1 MTLEQKIL
9 INYLNTAKMNKEFIL
24 LIISM
29 LLTVEEQ
36 QKMINYL
43 AEQYKK
49 TNQLPTDEQIILKK
63 ALEISSE

>member
-1 MTLEQKIL
+1 
-9 INYLNTAKMNKEFIL
+9 MNKEFIL

-43 AEQYKK
+43 ADQYKK
-49 TNQLPTDEQIILKK
+49 TNQLPTDEQTILKR
-63 ALEISSE
+63 AMEIIG

>member
-1 MTLEQKIL
+1 MTQEQKIL

-43 AEQYKK
+43 ADQYKK
-49 TNQLPTDEQIILKK
+49 TNQLPTDEQTILKR
-63 ALEISSE
+63 AMEIIN